1 MKHIKLFE
9 QFITEADKMYDIAA
23 EVYDIV
29 DYKDLG
35 NKNKIKA
42 ALKKLGYSTDPLM
55 LGAVMR
61 KIQSELNEAV
71 RVETNRY
78 ERSHGKKP
86 RGYGQWA
93 FYFDDRGGEP
103 IFTPKPM
110 SYSDAVKWAKGEA
123 KKAGKEYIY
132 VGESLNEGYSD
143 EERME
148 LAKKGLALPD
158 GSFPI
163 VDIEDLKNAIQ
174 AYGRA
179 KDQSAAA
186 KFIAKRARALGATD
200 LIPDTEDFQKSL
212 NESINENVMTI
223 SDMERSYRNTID
235 LSVWVETQNEA
246 LANKAA
252 SAINKFAK
260 TSSDVK
266 KLQKENS
273 ASISNAV
280 PKESYADPGE
290 WYFSWSMIFS
300 LRTEEDINIANKI
313 VNDISSIAKKLKID
327 INIEDNIFSRKTPR

>member
-9 QFITEADKMYDIAA
+9 HFITEADKMYDIAA
-23 EVYDIV
+23 QVYDIV
-29 DYKDLG
+29 DYTDLG

-42 ALKKLGYSTDPLM
+42 ALKKLGYSTDSLM

-61 KIQSELNEAV
+61 KIQSELNE
-71 RVETNRY
+71 RE
-78 ERSHGKKP
+78 
-86 RGYGQWA
+86 
-93 FYFDDRGGEP
+93 
-103 IFTPKPM
+103 
-110 SYSDAVKWAKGEA
+110 YSA
-123 KKAGKEYIY
+123 
-132 VGESLNEGYSD
+132 
-143 EERME
+143 EERRE
-148 LAKKGLALPD
+148 LADKGQSLPD

-163 VDIEDLKNAIQ
+163 VDVEDLKNAIQ

-186 KFIAKRARALGATD
+186 KFIAKRARALGVTD

-212 NESINENVMTI
+212 NESINESIMTI
-223 SDMERSYRNTID
+223 SDTERSYRNTIN
-235 LSVWVETQNEA
+235 LSVWVETQDEA
-246 LANKAA
+246 LATKAA
-252 SAINKFAK
+252 SALNKFAK

-273 ASISNAV
+273 ASISDAV
-280 PKESYADPGE
+280 VKESYVDPGDPAE

-327 INIEDNIFSRKTPR
+327 IKIEDKIFSRKTPR